1 MLTTQLS
8 LIHRLRNVDDHE
20 AWQAFVELYYPVIVR
35 SLLRKGLSCNDA
47 EDAAQQVLFSVARSL
62 AKRPYDPNRARF
74 RTWLEQV
81 TRNAALNA
89 LQRAPQDRG
98 LGGEDQ
104 CLALDQ
110 LQQPENERLLEHEY
124 RKQLF
129 HTAAQAI
136 AGEFEATT
144 WESFWRTAVLGE
156 SIESVANALG
166 KSAGSIYAAR
176 SRIIRRLKSEI
187 ECMTDLGSC

>member
-35 SLLRKGLSCNDA
+35 SLLRKGLSCGDA

-89 LQRAPQDRG
+89 LQRAPQDRA
-98 LGGEDQ
+98 LGGADPG
-104 CLALDQ
+104 LTLDQ

-136 AGEFEATT
+136 EGEFEAAT
-144 WESFWRTAVLGE
+144 WDSFWRTAVLGE

-166 KSAGSIYAAR
+166 KSSGSIYAAR
-176 SRIIRRLKSEI
+176 SRIIRRLKLEI
-187 ECMTDLGSC
+187 ERMTDLESC